1 MVEAIQTLIAA
12 VESGYLKDNQ
22 WTAWAERALIESSS
36 VAPWLVDLYDA
47 ETKETALAAL
57 YKGWNKLHHSA
68 LSLDQTALL
77 LGFLYLQHLSGEIN
91 LAEFLQRTGALCDGN
106 YNDPACEVIY
116 SLLNEYEG
124 RTKPGDSNSLV
135 ARVGSLFSKH
145 ADFARTQFDSLK
157 GAV

>member
-1 MVEAIQTLIAA
+1 MIEAIQTLIAA

-22 WTAWAERALIESSS
+22 WAAWAERALIESSS
-36 VAPWLVDLYDA
+36 AESWLVELYDA

-57 YKGWNKLHHSA
+57 YKGWNKLNHLAS
-68 LSLDQTALL
+68 SLDQTALL
-77 LGFLYLQHLSGEIN
+77 LGFLYLRHLSGETN

-106 YNDPACEVIY
+106 YNDPSCEAIY

-135 ARVGSLFSKH
+135 ARVDSSFSKH
-145 ADFARTQFDSLK
+145 ADFARTQFDSLQ
-157 GAV
+157 GAI